1 MSILVCLL
9 FGGIWLNHQ
18 YPDNGDAFAM
28 EPKQEHSDKV
38 LTDNTR
44 ALTKKIGN
52 KLKEQN
58 YDISAIGIS
67 YQGKEIYIQVNGT
80 QEYVNSIEKNI
91 NKLVYELAQKTIFK
105 DYSIGVYMQI
115 IVPPD
120 AHNLALDGNELL
132 SKLIMI
138 IQEDLKIKGYK
149 EIENVLTEKKSKK
162 LIIEVS
168 TSIQNNS
175 LTNINRGKEIER
187 DIRESLTEVISTL
200 MAENQTFSI
209 NVYDI
214 NREKI
219 N

>member
-9 FGGIWLNHQ
+9 FGGIWLNHR
-18 YPDNGDAFAM
+18 YPDTGDAFAM

-58 YDISAIGIS
+58 YDISGIGIS

-91 NKLVYELAQKTIFK
+91 DKLVYELAQKTIFK

-115 IVPPD
+115 IVPSD

-149 EIENVLTEKKSKK
+149 EIVNVLTEKKSKK
-162 LIIEVS
+162 LFIEVS

-200 MAENQTFSI
+200 MPENQTFSI